1 MANIVN
7 LEQIRAKNACT
18 ACENNSFGGKNK
30 GEIAKKLPRMI
41 RENGMLGTLAFALDK
56 DEADY
61 EKSFDAIAF
70 HLNHIGKVN
79 STTAKDL
86 LEELLY
92 CKSLQLRDVTVE
104 TMLYLDYF
112 RRFAEKKAGVKNE

>member
-7 LEQIRAKNACT
+7 LEQIRAKNAFT

-56 DEADY
+56 GEADY
-61 EKSFDAIAF
+61 EKSFDVIAI
-70 HLNHIGKVN
+70 HLNRIGKVN

-86 LEELLY
+86 LEELLD